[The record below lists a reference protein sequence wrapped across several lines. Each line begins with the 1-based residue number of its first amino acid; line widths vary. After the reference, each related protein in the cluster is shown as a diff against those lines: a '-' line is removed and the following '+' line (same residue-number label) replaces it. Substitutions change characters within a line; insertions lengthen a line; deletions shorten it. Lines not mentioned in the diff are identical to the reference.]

1 MWGDGVVGA
10 DVGIGGFE
18 AADGVG
24 TPVGLLI
31 LTVDV
36 EAKGS
41 LDDVDMKCP
50 AIVLIVLS
58 RL

>member
-1 MWGDGVVGA
+1 MAAVV
-10 DVGIGGFE
+10 GGFE
-18 AADGVG
+18 AEDGVG

-31 LTVDV
+31 LAVDV

-50 AIVLIVLS
+50 AIVLVILS

>member
-1 MWGDGVVGA
+1 MWDNGVVGA
-10 DVGIGGFE
+10 AVGFNVE
-18 AADGVG
+18 HGVDR
-24 TPVGLLI
+24 PDGLLI

-50 AIVLIVLS
+50 AIVLVFLS
-58 RL
+58 